1 MIKLTS
7 SPVSKRTR
15 HSSEVSNSERF
26 KTPLDSHTISNIF
39 QDAPTITER
48 IVQFDTLGSTFI
60 PRIFANKDW
69 ADLFGNFEDPIDGLI
84 KEFYSN
90 ARFIGIEL
98 WCWVRGKEFIITP
111 DYIAKIL
118 HISRPKNVDTLP
130 YDDRV
135 PQVSDI
141 LKILGDEHEV
151 SAKGTSIGTTKFKPE
166 LKTLTFIMFTNLY
179 PLSNTGF
186 INLGIAQ
193 FLCGLITGAPIDICA
208 HIFQTIGKTA
218 A

>member
-60 PRIFANKDW
+60 PRIFADKDW

-90 ARFIGIEL
+90 ARFIGVEL

-141 LKILGDEHEV
+141 LKILEDEHEV
-151 SAKGTSIGTTKFKPE
+151 SAKGTSIGTT
-166 LKTLTFIMFTNLY
+166 
-179 PLSNTGF
+179 
-186 INLGIAQ
+186 
-193 FLCGLITGAPIDICA
+193 
-208 HIFQTIGKTA
+208 
-218 A
+218 